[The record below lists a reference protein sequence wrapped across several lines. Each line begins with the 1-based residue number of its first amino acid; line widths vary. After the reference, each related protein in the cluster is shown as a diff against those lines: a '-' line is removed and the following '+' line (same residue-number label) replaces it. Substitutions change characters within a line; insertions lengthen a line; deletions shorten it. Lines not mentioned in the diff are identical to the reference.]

1 MSWHHARCQGLQ
13 TFSLYSVL
21 ESVCGGQL
29 IPTRNQGCSVALEP
43 ARPSSA
49 GQCEALPKLPNC
61 QRQHIWSLKQAR
73 AGGLTL
79 QKMANPGT
87 WHMMPTQ
94 WTPKPASL
102 PGKHS
107 VHSRAISSP
116 FLPPEVAS
124 VSVCHAS
131 HPSFKFDDFVPLC
144 SVCKWYAGSCP
155 RALSD

>member
-29 IPTRNQGCSVALEP
+29 IPTSNQGCSVALEP

-79 QKMANPGT
+79 QKMANATDQDFPRPRPFQRVVVKHLPAHHWLYAVKIFFKGINL
-87 WHMMPTQ
+87 HFGNYL
-94 WTPKPASL
+94 WTRVKERL
-102 PGKHS
+102 KYREGKEAKERS
-107 VHSRAISSP
+107 AKRLLTRP
-116 FLPPEVAS
+116 
-124 VSVCHAS
+124 
-131 HPSFKFDDFVPLC
+131 
-144 SVCKWYAGSCP
+144 
-155 RALSD
+155 